1 MIVFKDT
8 HTFSFFKNEHVPGNR
23 KTRTDKVTKRQSG
36 ALRLACPRPR
46 HGRSGKKP
54 PTTHHQFP
62 ERQYNPDIIHIY
74 VYQFNKKRYFNHK
87 TRHNISF
94 RYLQKTPSGKTNQ
107 RKNTTKSCPKTNAEA
122 FNPKHFG
129 VYHEISRR
137 FPANVRAFSGINHPF
152 FQGLSHPRPRP
163 QAF

>member
-36 ALRLACPRPR
+36 ALRLAYPRPR

-94 RYLQKTPSGKTNQ
+94 RYLQKHHPERQTREKTPRNHA
-107 RKNTTKSCPKTNAEA
+107 RKQT
-122 FNPKHFG
+122 PKHSIRNTSAFIIKYPG
-129 VYHEISRR
+129 VFRQMSGH
-137 FPANVRAFSGINHPF
+137 FPA
-152 FQGLSHPRPRP
+152 
-163 QAF
+163 